1 MVPGVPEAMDA
12 AGQAAGTLSGI
23 LDVLAGLLDTLSG
36 IVSMLS
42 DPLSAALSALLAVIQ
57 ELADQIAGLLGAG
70 VYFYL
75 DKGPYFVAGQPD
87 GLAGFLSRWESS
99 FADLGD
105 SHRPQYEEGESVS
118 ALLFVVGATE
128 PTELVDPLRS
138 LGTLFGVPALELD
151 EELEG
156 AEDLPAAIEQTLPT
170 PPDWQSVKAGDVL
183 PPIAGLA
190 EMLERVVGML
200 AVPAS
205 YSAMLESLAQV
216 ISDKAAALGT
226 IADDIQAVVDQLEAL
241 VEAQGLYV
249 LHAEGDGV
257 ADLIEN
263 VKNAGSPPDLGD
275 EAWVAGVCL
284 LGATGEFGPVVE
296 LLGG

>member
-1 MVPGVPEAMDA
+1 MDA
-12 AGQAAGTLSGI
+12 AGQAAGTLSTL

-36 IVSMLS
+36 LVSMLS
-42 DPLSAALSALLAVIQ
+42 DPVSAAMSALLAIIQ
-57 ELADQIAGLLGAG
+57 ELVDQVNGLLNAA

-87 GLAGFLSRWESS
+87 GMAGFLSRWETS
-99 FADLGD
+99 FEDPGDLY
-105 SHRPQYEEGESVS
+105 RPQYEEGQPVS
-118 ALLFVVGATE
+118 AMLFVVGATE
-128 PTELVDPLRS
+128 PSELVDPLRS
-138 LGTLFGVPALELD
+138 LGTLFGVPALDLD
-151 EELEG
+151 DELEG
-156 AEDLPAAIEQTLPT
+156 AGDLPAAIEQTLST
-170 PPDWQSVKAGDVL
+170 PPDWQSAKAGDVL
-183 PPIAGLA
+183 PPIAGLT
-190 EMLERVVGML
+190 EMLNQVVGML
-200 AVPAS
+200 DVPAS
-205 YSAMLESLAQV
+205 YGAMLESLAQV
-216 ISDKAAALGT
+216 ISDKAAALGA

-249 LHAEGDGV
+249 LHAKGDGV

-263 VKNAGSPPDLGD
+263 VKNAGGPPDLDD